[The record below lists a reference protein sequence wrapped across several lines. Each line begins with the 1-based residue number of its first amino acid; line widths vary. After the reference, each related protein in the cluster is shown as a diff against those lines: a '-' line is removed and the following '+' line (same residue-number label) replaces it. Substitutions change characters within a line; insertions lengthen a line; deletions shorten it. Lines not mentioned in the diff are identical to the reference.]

1 MHFVS
6 NFLFDFVDLNLMRY
20 NLAQEREEMIHFVY
34 LHLVICINYVFEV
47 DFSRIWRSKRLGP
60 FTSREEMDFTIWI
73 YGQNVDDDLKVVNY
87 SFLYFVSKV

>member
-1 MHFVS
+1 MHIRRVAELITVCQNLIILELFLVHFVS

-47 DFSRIWRSKRLGP
+47 DFSRI
-60 FTSREEMDFTIWI
+60 
-73 YGQNVDDDLKVVNY
+73 
-87 SFLYFVSKV
+87 